1 MRPHPRLG
9 VVAADAE
16 RHDAERGELGV
27 AVEHAGQGVLEDGT
41 VVDAGAHHDLAVHLD
56 AVVEQRAEPAQAR
69 GAPAV
74 PEHLGP
80 HLGVGGVD
88 RDVERAEPLGDHPL
102 EVGLGEPG
110 EGREVP
116 VEEAQPVVVVLEV
129 EALPQ
134 TRRQL
139 VDEAELAVVVAG
151 AHLVEQR
158 RLHLHAEG
166 LARPLVD
173 LHGELEPPAEVEHRV
188 GVVDEEPPLDDVA
201 GHLTVDGVDLVAH
214 LHPGAAAGDP
224 ARQRR
229 LGSRPSDKAT
239 ACWPRLRLAWDRW
252 PSTRCCSPP
261 RGFCAGV
268 EMAIK
273 ALAWMVR
280 AFEPPVY
287 CYHEIVHNQLVVDRF
302 RDLGVVFVDDIAE
315 VPPGRPIM
323 LSAHGSA
330 PEVVAA
336 ARASGGYVV
345 DAVCPLVTK
354 VHHEVKVR
362 AGKGYQIVYVGHE
375 GHEEAVG
382 TMAVAPDSIHRV
394 ESVADVDA
402 CPTWT
407 SRCAARPDDARHR
420 DWAAVAE
427 RTAERYPDLWRP
439 GRSDLCFA
447 TTNRQSALA
456 RSPTAATPSW

>member
-1 MRPHPRLG
+1 MAVDKVLL
-9 VVAADAE
+9 AA
-16 RHDAERGELGV
+16 
-27 AVEHAGQGVLEDGT
+27 
-41 VVDAGAHHDLAVHLD
+41 
-56 AVVEQRAEPAQAR
+56 
-69 GAPAV
+69 
-74 PEHLGP
+74 
-80 HLGVGGVD
+80 
-88 RDVERAEPLGDHPL
+88 
-102 EVGLGEPG
+102 
-110 EGREVP
+110 
-116 VEEAQPVVVVLEV
+116 
-129 EALPQ
+129 
-134 TRRQL
+134 
-139 VDEAELAVVVAG
+139 
-151 AHLVEQR
+151 
-158 RLHLHAEG
+158 
-166 LARPLVD
+166 
-173 LHGELEPPAEVEHRV
+173 
-188 GVVDEEPPLDDVA
+188 
-201 GHLTVDGVDLVAH
+201 
-214 LHPGAAAGDP
+214 
-224 ARQRR
+224 
-229 LGSRPSDKAT
+229 
-239 ACWPRLRLAWDRW
+239 
-252 PSTRCCSPP
+252 P

-302 RDLGVVFVDDIAE
+302 RALGVVFVDDIAD

-394 ESVADVDA
+394 ESVADVDELPA
-402 CPTWT
+402 MDQPVALLAQTT
-407 SRCAARPDDARHR
+407 LSHR

-447 TTNRQSALA
+447 TTNRQSALGEIASRCDAVVVIGSANSSNTRALERLA
-456 RSPTAATPSW
+456 RESGAPAVYRINGPDELPPDLEGVVGVTAGASAPEELVNDVIAHLAPANGVEEVRITEEDEYFPPPRELRDLLAAVDILATLSLGGSVPDRPGLRDRDLAASDALAMLNP